1 MLCVEWL
8 LYWQRATCS
17 GFPLDLCQVYLGE
30 DQGVGEG
37 VGQTQRKEGITKNKN
52 ENHGTSPLRWTT
64 QGWRSGLHGND
75 IKKKKLYLRNKKE
88 HTHFNF
94 IWPIALTRRTQTKNE
109 DVSINTGDDGVG
121 GNHLRNDEPHLATL
135 WWEGEAWCLHVN
147 TYMRKKVK
155 RYKKVVCIP
164 ESCLIVF
171 VCFALWSQTW
181 PFIFLSF
188 L

>member
-1 MLCVEWL
+1 M
-8 LYWQRATCS
+8 
-17 GFPLDLCQVYLGE
+17 
-30 DQGVGEG
+30 
-37 VGQTQRKEGITKNKN
+37 RKE
-52 ENHGTSPLRWTT
+52 
-64 QGWRSGLHGND
+64 
-75 IKKKKLYLRNKKE
+75 
-88 HTHFNF
+88 
-94 IWPIALTRRTQTKNE
+94 TKNE